1 MELIKVDQSKCIK
14 CGICVKVCPPKVL
27 GMGENGPLA
36 IEPQGCIACGQCV
49 AVCPNTAIDN
59 IKTPLNNQTILKKFP
74 VVDKET
80 AKQFL
85 RSRRSIRCYKDM
97 TVQREQLIEL
107 VNSARFAP
115 TASNQQG
122 ISYIIVEDKKT
133 LKKATEVVIEWMESQ
148 GENPLHWSFPYH
160 IRAYRETGIDQILRD
175 APNIILAMAPKEMK
189 NGRENTIFSFAY
201 LELFATT
208 LGLGSCWAGLFEMCV
223 FANYYPLLELF
234 NIPKN
239 KVLTG
244 AVMVGYPK
252 YGYKRLVD
260 RNPLDITWV

>member
-1 MELIKVDQSKCIK
+1 MELIKVNQLKCIK
-14 CGICVKVCPPKVL
+14 CGICTKVCPPKIL
-27 GMGENGPLA
+27 GMNENGPIA
-36 IEPQGCIACGQCV
+36 IKPQGCIACGQCV
-49 AVCPNTAIDN
+49 AVCPTSAIDN
-59 IKTPLNNQTILKKFP
+59 IKSPLNKQTTLKKFP
-74 VVDKET
+74 VINQET

-97 TVQREQLIEL
+97 IVQREQLIEL
-107 VNSARFAP
+107 VNIARFAP

-122 ISYIIVEDKKT
+122 ISYIIVEDKNI
-133 LKKATEVVIEWMESQ
+133 LKKATEIVIEWMESQ

-175 APNIILAMAPKEMK
+175 APNLILALAPKEIK

-208 LGLGSCWAGLFEMCV
+208 LGLGSCWAGLFEMCA

-244 AVMVGYPK
+244 AVMVGYPQ
-252 YGYKRLVD
+252 YVYKRLVD
-260 RNPLDITWV
+260 RNPLDVTWI